1 MPGYGRKYKKRTMRK
16 RTKSTRKYGRKYRK
30 TTLGQKSFKVMRWS
44 SVDPSN
50 CHFSIAGSDVVPLIE
65 NTAQFALN
73 NVNGFGELVSLFD
86 NYRILKVLY
95 RWVIT
100 RNPDQVTT
108 TANKGIY
115 PRVVWTH
122 DFNDSSIIN
131 RNAIYQ
137 RSNMKEFYFGDNKQ
151 VTPWYT
157 LNPSSLSTMYES
169 ATTFAYQ
176 PQWRRWMDTNDSS
189 APHYGIKYSVDN
201 LYLGM
206 GIRMEAKILIECK
219 GIS

>member
-1 MPGYGRKYKKRTMRK
+1 MSRLTYKRRRPSKKRPVYRKRRYMRK
-16 RTKSTRKYGRKYRK
+16 KRS
-30 TTLGQKSFKVMRWS
+30 LGQKSFKVMRWS

-122 DFNDSSIIN
+122 DFNDASIIN

-137 RSNMKEFYFGDNKQ
+137 RSSMKEFYFGDNKQ

-157 LNPSSLSTMYES
+157 LNPASLSTMYES
-169 ATTFAYQ
+169 AATFAYQ

-206 GIRMEAKILIECK
+206 GIRMEAKVCIECK
-219 GIS
+219 GVS